1 MFGYVIEGM
10 DVVDTIANVKTG
22 PGGQFSQDV
31 PIVPI
36 VIKKASRVTYD
47 D

>member
-1 MFGYVIEGM
+1 VR
-10 DVVDTIANVKTG
+10 TG

-36 VIKKASRVTYD
+36 VVKQAARVVYD
-47 D
+47 N

>member
-1 MFGYVIEGM
+1 M
-10 DVVDTIANVKTG
+10 DVVDGIATLRTG
-22 PGGQFSQDV
+22 PGGQFSKDV

-36 VIKKASRVTYD
+36 VVKQAARVVYD